1 MKTNQKKMT
10 FLSAQEAV
18 KAVKSG
24 DRVYVHA
31 ASMTPTILTDALTD
45 RASELSD
52 VEMCHIHTY
61 GEAKYAD
68 LKYKDSFFVN
78 SLFVGANVRHTIKQ
92 GNGSYTPIFLGSM
105 PKAILNGD
113 LKVDVLL
120 IQVTEPDVH
129 GYCSLGTSI
138 ENIHAAIE
146 TASVIIAQ
154 VNKFVPR
161 TFGDSYVHIS
171 KITHLVEHHTPLYA
185 VSMPNA
191 TSDEITIGNYI
202 AELIEDKSCLQMGI
216 GSIPNAVLSNLTNH
230 KGLGI
235 HTEMFSDG
243 IIPLVK
249 SGVIT
254 GEYKGILKGKIV
266 STFADGSQDLY
277 DFINQNP
284 VIEMKPTS
292 FTNDPYKIAKNN
304 RLISINSA
312 IEVDVTG
319 QVCADSIG
327 TNVFSGVGGQIDFIT
342 GASMSKGGKSIL
354 ALTSTTNKGVNK
366 IVSTLKIGAG
376 VVTSR
381 AQVDYIVTEF
391 GVAKLSGKHIRDRVK
406 AMVEIA
412 HPDFREKLEREYFEA
427 IK

>member
-1 MKTNQKKMT
+1 MNFITE
-10 FLSAQEAV
+10 QEAV
-18 KAVKSG
+18 KNVRSG

-31 ASMTPTILTDALTD
+31 ASMTPTLLTDALTD
-45 RASELSD
+45 RAGELTN
-52 VEMCHIHTY
+52 VEICHIHTY

-68 LKYKDSFFVN
+68 IKYKDSFFVN

-92 GNGSYTPIFLGSM
+92 GNGSYTPIFLSEM
-105 PKAILNGD
+105 SKSIVKGD
-113 LKVDVLL
+113 LNIDVLF

-129 GYCSLGTSI
+129 GFCSLGTSV
-138 ENIHAAIE
+138 ENIHAALQ
-146 TASVIIAQ
+146 TARVVIAQ

-161 TFGDSYVHIS
+161 TFGDSFVHVS
-171 KITHLVEHHTPLYA
+171 KITHFVEHHQPIY
-185 VSMPNA
+185 SMSMGEA
-191 TSDEITIGNYI
+191 TVEEKTIGNFI

-254 GEYKGILKGKIV
+254 GEHKGILKGKIV

-277 DFINQNP
+277 DFIDQNP
-284 VIEMKPTS
+284 IVEMKSTTFS
-292 FTNDPYKIAKNN
+292 NDPYKISKNN
-304 RLISINSA
+304 KLISINSA

-327 TNVFSGVGGQIDFIT
+327 LNIFSGVGGQIDFIT

-366 IVSTLKIGAG
+366 IVPSLKLGAG

-381 AQVDYIVTEF
+381 AHVDYIVTEF

-406 AMVEIA
+406 AMVNIA
-412 HPDFREKLEREYFEA
+412 HPDFREQIEREYFES

>member
-1 MKTNQKKMT
+1 MT
-10 FLSAQEAV
+10 FITAQEAV

-45 RASELSD
+45 RASELKD

-68 LKYKDSFFVN
+68 VQYKDSFFVN

-138 ENIHAAIE
+138 ENIHAATQ
-146 TASVIIAQ
+146 TARVIIAQ

-161 TFGDSYVHIS
+161 TFGDSYIHVS
-171 KITHLVEHHTPLYA
+171 KITHLVEHHSPLYA
-185 VSMPNA
+185 FSMPEA
-191 TSDEITIGNYI
+191 TTDEITIGNYI

-216 GSIPNAVLSNLTNH
+216 GSIPNAVLANLTNH

-254 GEYKGILKGKIV
+254 GEHKGILKGKIV

-284 VIEMKPTS
+284 IIEMKPTS
-292 FTNDPYKIAKNN
+292 FSNDPYKIAKNN

-366 IVSTLKIGAG
+366 IVPTLKIGAG

-381 AQVDYIVTEF
+381 AHVDYIVTEF

-412 HPDFREKLEREYFEA
+412 HPDFREEIDREYFEA

>member
-1 MKTNQKKMT
+1 MNFITAK
-10 FLSAQEAV
+10 EALNH
-18 KAVKSG
+18 VKSG

-45 RASELSD
+45 RAPELNN
-52 VEMCHIHTY
+52 VEICHIHTY
-61 GEAKYAD
+61 GIAKYAD
-68 LKYKDSFFVN
+68 LSYKDSFFVN

-92 GNGSYTPIFLGSM
+92 GNGSYTPISLGSM
-105 PKAILNGD
+105 SKAILDGD

-120 IQVTEPDVH
+120 IQVSVPDDL

-138 ENIHAAIE
+138 ENIHAAMQ
-146 TASVIIAQ
+146 TARVIIAQ

-161 TFGDSYVHIS
+161 TFGESMIHYS
-171 KITHLVEHHTPLYA
+171 EITHLVEHHTPIYTMEIGA
-185 VSMPNA
+185 G
-191 TSDEITIGNYI
+191 TQDEITIGNYI
-202 AELIEDKSCLQMGI
+202 ADLIEDKSCLQMGI
-216 GSIPNAVLSNLTNH
+216 GSIPNAVLANLTNH

-243 IIPLVK
+243 IIPLVE

-254 GEYKGILKGKIV
+254 GEHKGILKEKIV
-266 STFADGSQDLY
+266 TTFADGSQKLY
-277 DFINQNP
+277 DFINENDK
-284 VIEMKPTS
+284 IEMRPTS
-292 FTNDPYKIAKNN
+292 FTNDPYVIGKND

-327 TNVFSGVGGQIDFIT
+327 VNLFSGVGGQMDFIL
-342 GASMSKGGKSIL
+342 GSSISKGGKSII
-354 ALTSTTNKGVNK
+354 ALTSTTNKGMNK
-366 IVSTLKIGAG
+366 IVPFLKTGAG
-376 VVTSR
+376 VVTTR
-381 AQVDYIVTEF
+381 AHVDYIVTEF
-391 GVAKLSGKHIRDRVK
+391 GVAKLGGKHIKDRVK

-412 HPDFREKLEREYFEA
+412 HPAFREEIEKAYFDA

>member
-1 MKTNQKKMT
+1 MT
-10 FLSAQEAV
+10 FITAQEAV
-18 KAVKSG
+18 KAVQSG

-45 RASELSD
+45 RASELSN

-61 GEAKYAD
+61 GVAKYAD
-68 LKYKDSFFVN
+68 IQYKDSFFVN

-120 IQVTEPDVH
+120 IQVTEPDEH

-138 ENIHAAIE
+138 ENIHAAAE
-146 TASVIIAQ
+146 TARVIIAQ
-154 VNKFVPR
+154 VNKYVPR
-161 TFGDSYVHIS
+161 TFGDSYIHAS
-171 KITHLVEHHTPLYA
+171 KINYFVENHTPLYA
-185 VSMPNA
+185 FAMPDS
-191 TSDEITIGNYI
+191 TKDEITIGNYI

-216 GSIPNAVLSNLTNH
+216 GSIPNAVLANLTNH

-254 GEYKGILKGKIV
+254 GEHKGILKGKIV
-266 STFADGSQDLY
+266 STFADGSQELY

-292 FTNDPYKIAKNN
+292 FSNDPYKIAKNN

-366 IVSTLKIGAG
+366 IVPSLKQGAG

-381 AQVDYIVTEF
+381 AHVDYIITEF

-412 HPDFREKLEREYFEA
+412 HPDFRESIEREYFES

>member
-1 MKTNQKKMT
+1 MT

-120 IQVTEPDVH
+120 IQVTEPDTH